1 MGYDVLVVG
10 AGTAGC
16 VLAARLSEESSRT
29 VCLVEA
35 GPDYGL
41 RSEGR
46 WPADILDP
54 RALAFSHDWGVGGED
69 DRSLG
74 SRIVGGSSAHNA
86 CMVVWGS
93 PSDYD
98 EWGDEWSFASFA
110 TYLDRATTCMRTTGA
125 NTDRPAP
132 PHDAFVE
139 AAEQAGFPLLAAPND
154 PAQPVGVAR
163 LPANVVDGVRW
174 SGAFSYLEAARG
186 RSNLTV
192 LGETLVDRLVLD
204 GGRCVGVQTADGR
217 RIEATTVVLAAGA
230 YFSPAILMR
239 SGIGPQSDLRRL
251 DVEPVL
257 DLPVGERLLDHHGT
271 SLAWEPTAALYKGC
285 SEHESAAGPLFEPHA
300 FVKAASTS
308 CAPGAWDLM
317 LLSWVT
323 APTGDTAHYSFTVA
337 VFHMKPASHGRLR
350 LRSVDPSELPT
361 IERGFFT
368 DPADL
373 PVVVEGIELA
383 RTVAGNE
390 PLRQL
395 LGTELRP
402 GGRDLVEYTRATA
415 RNYFH
420 PAGTCAI
427 GHVVDA
433 FGRVL
438 GIEGLVVAD
447 ASVMPT
453 IPRANTNVTVA
464 AIAER
469 IAETL

>member
-1 MGYDVLVVG
+1 VIWG
-10 AGTAGC
+10 A
-16 VLAARLSEESSRT
+16 
-29 VCLVEA
+29 
-35 GPDYGL
+35 
-41 RSEGR
+41 
-46 WPADILDP
+46 
-54 RALAFSHDWGVGGED
+54 
-69 DRSLG
+69 
-74 SRIVGGSSAHNA
+74 
-86 CMVVWGS
+86 

-98 EWGDEWSFASFA
+98 EWGDEWSFASF
-110 TYLDRATTCMRTTGA
+110 TRYLDRATACMCTTGA

-139 AAEQAGFPLLAAPND
+139 AARQAGLQLLDAPND

-163 LPANVVDGVRW
+163 LPANVVGGVRW
-174 SGAFSYLEAARG
+174 SAAFSYLEAARA
-186 RSNLTV
+186 RDNLTV

-204 GGRCVGVQTADGR
+204 GGRCVAVQTADGN

-239 SGIGPQSDLRRL
+239 SGVGPASDLRSL
-251 DVEPVL
+251 GVEPVA

-271 SLAWEPTAALYKGC
+271 SLGWEPTAALDGAC
-285 SEHESAAGPLFEPHA
+285 AEHESFAGPLFEPHA
-300 FVKAASTS
+300 FVKAASRS
-308 CAPGAWDLM
+308 CAPGTWDLM

-323 APTGDTAHYSFTVA
+323 PPTDDAARYAFSVS
-337 VFHMKPASHGRLR
+337 VFHMKPSSHGRLR
-350 LRSVDPSELPT
+350 LRSVDPRELP
-361 IERGFFT
+361 IVERGFFT

-383 RTVAGNE
+383 RAVAGNE
-390 PLRQL
+390 PLRRL

-402 GGRDLVEYTRATA
+402 GTRDLDEYARATV
-415 RNYFH
+415 RIYFH

-427 GHVVDA
+427 GRVVDA
-433 FGRVL
+433 SGRVL
-438 GIEGLVVAD
+438 GLEGLVVAD